1 VNEYNWRN
9 CTHFFTCF
17 YEKWWIISLVL
28 YLIGYIIVIVAG
40 TNEPTGGVFM
50 EYNSQVKNRIK
61 RVEGQLRGIVRMMEQ
76 GEDCKDV
83 ITQLSAAKTAL
94 DRSVGL
100 IVSMNLV
107 ECVRD
112 SQETGENTEDLVKEA
127 VNLLVKSR

>member
-1 VNEYNWRN
+1 
-9 CTHFFTCF
+9 
-17 YEKWWIISLVL
+17 
-28 YLIGYIIVIVAG
+28 
-40 TNEPTGGVFM
+40 M
-50 EYNSQVKNRIK
+50 EYNSQIKNRIK

-76 GEDCKDV
+76 GDDCKDV

-107 ECVRD
+107 ECVKD
-112 SQETGENTEDLVKEA
+112 SQETGENTEELVKEA